1 MICIIRPRCSG
12 HPDSPRPTFIDL
24 PRQALIPQETE
35 ISEAAP
41 DVFNR
46 SEAHAQSWSG
56 LWKAGVSCLRAKLSP
71 EVFGQWIEPLK
82 IQEVGDSALV
92 LGVPDPLEVEQ
103 LAQAYGGLIEHCF
116 HEATGRRLKA
126 RFRRHSDLP
135 TPLNH
140 APAVPFSSSPSVD
153 LNPGY
158 TFEEF
163 VVGSNSQFAYSAAL
177 AVAKEPGGTR
187 FNPLLIYGGVGLGKT
202 HLLQAIGN
210 HVRRET
216 PGKKVRYVTSEAF
229 YREFVE
235 SIQHNRINEMSAFY
249 RHEVDVL
256 LMDDVQFLSGK
267 DRTQEEFFH
276 VFNFLHQS
284 RKQIVLTS
292 DAPPGELKGLQDRLV
307 SRFQW
312 GLFVDIQLPDRE
324 TREAILRRKAQA
336 NNLDISEE
344 VISYL
349 AESIDSNIRILEG
362 AIRQLLLQASIQHAD
377 ITLDLAE
384 EIVRRTGARRSE
396 KRVTADDVT
405 TMVAEYFA
413 VEVDK
418 ILEQGRGTKEVA
430 QARQVAMF
438 LVKELTS
445 ASLKSIGQR
454 FGGRDHST
462 VVHAI
467 KTIEKA
473 MDKDDSFR
481 KSVDVILGK
490 LKN

>member
-1 MICIIRPRCSG
+1 MGTWAACLGCLREK
-12 HPDSPRPTFIDL
+12 L
-24 PRQALIPQETE
+24 
-35 ISEAAP
+35 SEE
-41 DVFNR
+41 VFN
-46 SEAHAQSWSG
+46 
-56 LWKAGVSCLRAKLSP
+56 
-71 EVFGQWIEPLK
+71 QWFLPLK
-82 IQEVGDSALV
+82 IQEVGDAHFTLA
-92 LGVPDPLEVEQ
+92 VPTHLDQDHLTR
-103 LAQAYGGLIEHCF
+103 AYAGLIEHCF
-116 HEATGRRLKA
+116 YEATGRHLRA
-126 RFRRHSDLP
+126 QFRRQP
-135 TPLNH
+135 TMSSLYNH
-140 APAVPFSSSPSVD
+140 GPAVPFSSLPSID
-153 LNPGY
+153 LNPAY
-158 TFEEF
+158 SFEEF
-163 VVGSNSQFAYSAAL
+163 VVGNNSQFAHSAAL
-177 AVAKEPGGTR
+177 AVAKDPGGTK

-210 HVRRET
+210 HAMRET

-256 LMDDVQFLSGK
+256 LMDDVQFMSGK

-276 VFNFLHQS
+276 IFNSLHQS

-292 DAPPGELKGLQDRLV
+292 DAPPGGLKGLEDRLV

-312 GLFVDIQLPDRE
+312 GLFVDIQPPDRE

-336 NNLDISEE
+336 LNLDISEE
-344 VISYL
+344 IISYL
-349 AESIDSNIRILEG
+349 AEAIDSNIRILEG
-362 AIRQLLLQASIQHAD
+362 AIRQLLLQASIKHSD
-377 ITLDLAE
+377 ITIELAR
-384 EIVRRTGARRSE
+384 EIVLRTGAQRPPRRITPEDITSG
-396 KRVTADDVT
+396 VAD
-405 TMVAEYFA
+405 YFV

-418 ILEQGRGTKEVA
+418 IIEQGRGTKEVA
-430 QARQVAMF
+430 QARQLAMF

-473 MDKDDSFR
+473 MERDDSFR
-481 KSVDVILGK
+481 KSVDAILGNLTK
-490 LKN
+490 A

>member
-1 MICIIRPRCSG
+1 VSLNESPTTPEAEIPARPPSG
-12 HPDSPRPTFIDL
+12 PGAR
-24 PRQALIPQETE
+24 
-35 ISEAAP
+35 EAASS
-41 DVFNR
+41 V
-46 SEAHAQSWSG
+46 SWSG
-56 LWKAGVSCLRAKLSP
+56 LWKSCRDCLKDKVSG
-71 EVFGQWIEPLK
+71 EVYNQWILPLRV
-82 IQEVGDSALV
+82 QEVDDHTLV
-92 LGVPDPLEVEQ
+92 LGVPEPLDVDH
-103 LAQAYGGLIEHCF
+103 LALVYAGLVEHCF
-116 HEATGRRLKA
+116 QEATGRRLKA
-126 RFRRHSDLP
+126 QFRRQSVVQSP
-135 TPLNH
+135 VNH
-140 APAVPFSSSPSVD
+140 APAVPFSSLPAID
-153 LNPGY
+153 LNPNY

-163 VVGSNSQFAYSAAL
+163 VVGNNSQFAYSASL

-210 HVRRET
+210 HIRREI
-216 PGKKVRYVTSEAF
+216 PGKKIRYVTSEAF
-229 YREFVE
+229 FREFVE

-284 RKQIVLTS
+284 QKQIVLTS
-292 DAPPGELKGLQDRLV
+292 DAPPGELQGLQDRLV

-336 NNLDISEE
+336 LNLDISEE

-349 AESIDSNIRILEG
+349 AEAIDSNIRVIEG
-362 AIRQLLLQASIQHAD
+362 AIRQLLLQASIKHAD
-377 ITLDLAE
+377 ITLELAE
-384 EIVRRTGARRSE
+384 EIVRRTGAQRPER
-396 KRVTADDVT
+396 RVTAEDIT
-405 TMVAEYFA
+405 TVVADYFV

-418 ILEQGRGTKEVA
+418 IIEQGRGTKEVA
-430 QARQVAMF
+430 QARQLAMF

-445 ASLKSIGQR
+445 SSLKSIGQR

-481 KSVDVILGK
+481 KSVDTILGK
-490 LKN
+490 LKS

>member
-1 MICIIRPRCSG
+1 
-12 HPDSPRPTFIDL
+12 
-24 PRQALIPQETE
+24 LIPQETE
-35 ISEAAP
+35 IPEAAQ
-41 DVFNR
+41 DAFSR
-46 SEAHAQSWSG
+46 AETRAQSWSG
-56 LWKAGVSCLRAKLSP
+56 LWKAGVGCLRANLSP
-71 EVFGQWIEPLK
+71 DIFGQWIEPLK
-82 IQEVGDSALV
+82 IQEVGDSTLV
-92 LGVPDPLEVEQ
+92 LGVPDPIDVDH

-210 HVRRET
+210 HVRREA

-267 DRTQEEFFH
+267 DRTQEEFFSARWH
-276 VFNFLHQS
+276 N
-284 RKQIVLTS
+284 VLLQCPRVPYL
-292 DAPPGELKGLQDRLV
+292 AGERLLWAKKPPPE
-307 SRFQW
+307 
-312 GLFVDIQLPDRE
+312 
-324 TREAILRRKAQA
+324 LRRQ
-336 NNLDISEE
+336 E
-344 VISYL
+344 V
-349 AESIDSNIRILEG
+349 
-362 AIRQLLLQASIQHAD
+362 
-377 ITLDLAE
+377 
-384 EIVRRTGARRSE
+384 
-396 KRVTADDVT
+396 
-405 TMVAEYFA
+405 
-413 VEVDK
+413 
-418 ILEQGRGTKEVA
+418 
-430 QARQVAMF
+430 
-438 LVKELTS
+438 
-445 ASLKSIGQR
+445 
-454 FGGRDHST
+454 
-462 VVHAI
+462 
-467 KTIEKA
+467 
-473 MDKDDSFR
+473 
-481 KSVDVILGK
+481 
-490 LKN
+490 

>member
-1 MICIIRPRCSG
+1 VSPTEPTAPESALFSKESAR
-12 HPDSPRPTFIDL
+12 DSAREP
-24 PRQALIPQETE
+24 AL
-35 ISEAAP
+35 SS
-41 DVFNR
+41 V
-46 SEAHAQSWSG
+46 SWSG
-56 LWKAGVSCLRAKLSP
+56 QWKSCQDCIRDKVSAD
-71 EVFGQWIEPLK
+71 VFTQWIQPLRV
-82 IQEVGDSALV
+82 QEVGDNSLV
-92 LGVPDPLEVEQ
+92 LGVPDPLDVDH
-103 LAQAYGGLIEHCF
+103 LARVYAGLVEHCF
-116 HEATGRRLKA
+116 HETTGRRLRA
-126 RFRRHSDLP
+126 QFRRQSVP
-135 TPLNH
+135 QGPLNH
-140 APAVPFSSSPSVD
+140 APAVPFSSLPAID
-153 LNPGY
+153 LNPNY

-163 VVGSNSQFAYSAAL
+163 VVGNNSQFAYSASL

-210 HVRRET
+210 HIRREV
-216 PGKKVRYVTSEAF
+216 PGKKIRYVTSEAF
-229 YREFVE
+229 FREFVE

-249 RHEVDVL
+249 RYEVDVL

-284 RKQIVLTS
+284 QKQIVLTS
-292 DAPPGELKGLQDRLV
+292 DAPPGELQGLQDRLV

-336 NNLDISEE
+336 LNLDISEE

-349 AESIDSNIRILEG
+349 AEAIDSNIRILEG
-362 AIRQLLLQASIQHAD
+362 AIRQLLLQASIKHAD
-377 ITLDLAE
+377 ITLELAE
-384 EIVRRTGARRSE
+384 EIVRRTGSQRPER
-396 KRVTADDVT
+396 RVTAEDIT
-405 TMVAEYFA
+405 TMVADYFV

-430 QARQVAMF
+430 QARQLAMF
-438 LVKELTS
+438 LVKELTAS
-445 ASLKSIGQR
+445 SLKSIGQR

-481 KSVDVILGK
+481 KSVDTILGK
-490 LKN
+490 LKS

>member
-1 MICIIRPRCSG
+1 M
-12 HPDSPRPTFIDL
+12 
-24 PRQALIPQETE
+24 
-35 ISEAAP
+35 
-41 DVFNR
+41 
-46 SEAHAQSWSG
+46 
-56 LWKAGVSCLRAKLSP
+56 
-71 EVFGQWIEPLK
+71 
-82 IQEVGDSALV
+82 
-92 LGVPDPLEVEQ
+92 
-103 LAQAYGGLIEHCF
+103 
-116 HEATGRRLKA
+116 
-126 RFRRHSDLP
+126 
-135 TPLNH
+135 
-140 APAVPFSSSPSVD
+140 PAID
-153 LNPGY
+153 LNPDY

-163 VVGSNSQFAYSAAL
+163 VVGSNSQFAYSAAP

-210 HVRRET
+210 HVRREL
-216 PGKKVRYVTSEAF
+216 PGKKIRYVTSEGF

-284 RKQIVLTS
+284 QKQIVLTS

-324 TREAILRRKAQA
+324 TREAILRRKAHA
-336 NNLDISEE
+336 LNLDISED

-349 AESIDSNIRILEG
+349 AEAIDSNIRVLEG

-377 ITLDLAE
+377 ITLELAE
-384 EIVRRTGARRSE
+384 EIVRRTGAQRTERRVAAE
-396 KRVTADDVT
+396 DVT
-405 TMVAEYFA
+405 TMVADYFA

-418 ILEQGRGTKEVA
+418 IMEQGRGTKEVA

-445 ASLKSIGQR
+445 SSLKSIGQR

-473 MDKDDSFR
+473 MDKDNGFR
-481 KSVDVILGK
+481 KSVDTILGK